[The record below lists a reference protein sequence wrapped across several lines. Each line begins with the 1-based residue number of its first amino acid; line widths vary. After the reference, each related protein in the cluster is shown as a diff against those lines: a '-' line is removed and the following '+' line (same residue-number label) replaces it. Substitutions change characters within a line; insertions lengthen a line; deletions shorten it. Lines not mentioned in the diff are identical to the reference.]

1 MAENFFTSLKSNFQE
16 TDLYKS
22 IYEATAGENT
32 YAYNNK
38 TVPSATLSE
47 ADQDFVSEQ
56 PYEVQIDINRYLDIF
71 RNDPSP
77 VYKLLADIKEKGN
90 SEILENA
97 DFVRENTNDKFDNM
111 RYSDYKTYG
120 KSTFDLAF
128 NRGTEG
134 AKDLREGILGNPV
147 VETITGA
154 GHGLYQA
161 TRGTAE
167 LLAAVSDLHLDTQ
180 YLKVVEEVLP
190 QVDLSELLDNPEP
203 AYAQFVSL
211 MVQYGTPVGIVQ
223 KVAKKIFG
231 KATKTALAKKIA
243 ASAAATSTIGKTATN
258 VAKFGGYWALPVAVT
273 DATVSASGQNTV
285 SEIFGK
291 STEEGGNFI
300 QDWMQK
306 EGLESLEGVDG
317 KERAAIILRN
327 KMKFG
332 KEGAVFMGGLK
343 LIPKLFTGFGKTM
356 VKQADG
362 TMRPEMMVAGLNKGA
377 GIMLEN
383 VVGPTITVASKLLN
397 NKPVMK
403 FMQGSNKFLNKSGI
417 PDFKYWKFS
426 EAKRI
431 SSMDSKGIIQPYGGV
446 MASIRS
452 ALESGLSTIMS
463 GGKFGPQGSTVLKT
477 IEAFNKSAKK
487 NFDIFAKDLDIQM
500 YKLSNA
506 GFNDILMGSET
517 AAGALKHWGDVIR
530 YMRGEIKL
538 TQLPSPLQESSYMI
552 RNLIDDQMVALKP
565 IVKDMDVKEDL
576 IKNMS
581 KYLHQGY
588 EIFKNPKFEAGSE
601 VYDTAIKYFQ
611 KLMSTMPSYKT
622 MSQKELITQARDK
635 VNTLM
640 TIGRSEGSTATER
653 LKAIV
658 NSAEEFVPKG
668 TFKQFYTNNKLLPDE
683 IADLLGRTNDPKKII
698 LDTVVENA
706 HMINTHNAYKEL
718 AATQMNNLF
727 FRNKAEYLEFVT
739 KNNIKNFRD
748 LIPVKIKQG
757 YHIDMQDIFKN
768 KDGTMMLTLP
778 EISKAM
784 SDNTLM
790 MDQLLK
796 FPGMKMLLAL
806 KAGTQMNK
814 TVLSLQT
821 QMRNV
826 TTAAMF
832 AMANGHVGVGASV
845 IDSYR
850 MFMDELLGATKDPK
864 AFARKIK
871 EALDNGALDS
881 STVAQELEQIV
892 PELMGKSTFF
902 GKNLYLGLGK
912 EGGTTDQLMK
922 FMFTN
927 KGIVGKIASKATEAY
942 QMGDNLWKFYGFQY
956 SKSQLLPAFK
966 NMDDVQSYF
975 KLVEGYD
982 FRPFKM
988 DGTKKTLKDAIAE
1001 AAGLDI
1007 KNTYPNYSMI
1017 PTFVQNVRK
1026 MPILGN
1032 FVAFQS
1038 EMFRNSFQILKR
1050 GSRMLRSENPYVRQI
1065 GARKLVGFATTL
1077 GVAGPVA
1084 MDSAK
1089 TLTGITDEMYQA
1101 YKDSFAAPFEKAAD
1115 MMPVTEQQD
1124 DGSWKA
1130 NNLSTLVPYA
1140 AVTEPFKA
1148 ALQTW
1153 REGPDADEGNAK
1165 VMAKAI
1171 GDLFLTATA
1180 PFFEKSISAET
1191 LLEIGSGFEMNNDGE
1206 FTGNF
1211 TTKSGSL
1218 ITNWKN
1224 DKEWVSK
1231 LTYHL
1236 YKKLGPTTLLSAE
1249 KIGMALGGDLT
1260 KSGKQY
1266 DLFELVIQQM
1276 TGVSIQKQDPAK
1288 SMKYKVSGYVGQLSD
1303 AATTWSRSIVNQNI
1317 IQKEIESVDNGE
1329 TPKIISSSFEEL
1341 QSNSYRIMSELYTD
1355 VKNMRK
1361 LKKFTEKDI
1370 KAFIKGKGSFS
1381 KQDVNNL
1388 MLGLYNADEWVNL
1401 FKSKNNA
1408 IKGAIN
1414 SVNKE
1419 KGTFYKVNDVLD
1431 RVALQAIK
1439 SKYDNIPL
1447 GLNEN
1452 DRKQYLQQSSEF
1464 KLDAK
1469 DKIREEMELT
1479 APKAGPFNY
1488 LSTTQEEMND
1498 RRQEALEIKKEEFE
1512 EKQEL
1517 KNRITQSQAPASMTL
1532 PKLDNTMMAS
1542 MTAGSAGDI
1551 DPTTLLTENESRL
1564 LSQDEQAYYINKRK
1578 A

>member
-1 MAENFFTSLKSNFQE
+1 MAENFFTELKDKFQE
-16 TDLYKS
+16 TGLYKS
-22 IYEATAGENT
+22 IYEATAGEDT

-38 TVPSATLSE
+38 TIPSAILSE
-47 ADQDFVSEQ
+47 EDQDFVSEQ
-56 PYEVQIDINRYLDIF
+56 PKEVQIDINRYLDIF

-90 SEILENA
+90 SELLENA
-97 DFVRENTNDKFDNM
+97 DFVRENTKDKFDNM
-111 RYSDYKTYG
+111 RYSDYKTFG

-190 QVDLSELLDNPEP
+190 QVDLSKLLDNPEP
-203 AYAQFVSL
+203 SFAQFVSL
-211 MVQYGTPVGIVQ
+211 MVQYGTPVGIAQ
-223 KVAKKIFG
+223 KVAKKVIG
-231 KATKTALAKKIA
+231 KATKTALAKKVA
-243 ASAAATSTIGKTATN
+243 ASAAATSMVGKTATN

-273 DATVSASGQNTV
+273 DATVSASGQKTV

-300 QDWMQK
+300 QDWMQT
-306 EGLESLEGVDG
+306 EGLESLEGIDG
-317 KERAAIILRN
+317 KERAARILRN

-727 FRNKAEYLEFVT
+727 FRNKEEYLDFVT

-748 LIPVKIKQG
+748 IVPIKVKAG

-768 KDGTMMLTLP
+768 KDGTMMMALP
-778 EISKAM
+778 EISKAI
-784 SDNTLM
+784 SDNTLI
-790 MDQLLK
+790 MDTLLK
-796 FPGMKMLLAL
+796 LPGMKMLLAG
-806 KAGTQMNK
+806 KAITQMNK

-832 AMANGHVGVGASV
+832 ATANGHVGAGASV
-845 IDSYR
+845 MDSYR
-850 MFMDELLGATKDPK
+850 MFMDDLLGATKNPK
-864 AFARKIK
+864 EFARKLK

-892 PELMGKSTFF
+892 PELMGKSSFF
-902 GKNLYLGLGK
+902 GKTVTR
-912 EGGTTDQLMK
+912 GGTTDELMK

-927 KGIVGKIASKATEAY
+927 KGIIGKIGSKATEAY
-942 QMGDNLWKFYGFQY
+942 QMGDNLWKFYGFNY

-966 NMDDVQSYF
+966 NMDDVRSYF
-975 KLVEGYD
+975 KLVEGYE

-1007 KNTYPNYSMI
+1007 RNTYPNYSMI
-1017 PTFVQNVRK
+1017 PTLVQNVR
-1026 MPILGN
+1026 MIPFYGN
-1032 FVAFQS
+1032 FVAFRS
-1038 EMFRNSFQILKR
+1038 EMYRNSFQIMKR
-1050 GSRMLRSENPYVRQI
+1050 GTRMLRSENPYVRQI

-1130 NNLSTLVPYA
+1130 NNLSTMIPYA
-1140 AVTEPFKA
+1140 AVTEPFKEG
-1148 ALQTW
+1148 LQTW
-1153 REGPDADEGNAK
+1153 REGPDADESNAK
-1165 VMAKAI
+1165 VFAMSILNTFKS
-1171 GDLFLTATA
+1171 ATA
-1180 PFFEKSISAET
+1180 PFFEPSIFAET
-1191 LLEIGSGFEMNNDGE
+1191 GGEVASGFEMDNDGE
-1206 FTGNF
+1206 FTGDF
-1211 TTKSGSL
+1211 KTKNGST

-1224 DKEWVSK
+1224 DPDWIQK
-1231 LTYHL
+1231 LTYHM
-1236 YKKLGPTTLLSAE
+1236 YKKLGPTTLLAAE
-1249 KIGMALGGDLT
+1249 KIAMALGGDLT
-1260 KSGKQY
+1260 KSGRQY
-1266 DLFELVIQQM
+1266 DLFETVIQQL
-1276 TGVSIQKQDPAK
+1276 TGVSVSKQDPAK
-1288 SMKYKVSGYVGQLSD
+1288 SMKYKVSGYVGKLAD
-1303 AATTWSRSIVNQNI
+1303 ARRIWSRSIVDQGI
-1317 IQKEIESVDNGE
+1317 ILEEIRSVESGK
-1329 TPKIISSSFEEL
+1329 TPQAISTAFENL
-1341 QSNSYRIMSELYTD
+1341 QSNNYRIMSELYTD

-1370 KAFIKGKGSFS
+1370 RSYIQGKGSFG
-1381 KQDVNNL
+1381 KQDVNLL
-1388 MLGLYNADEWVNL
+1388 MLGLYNADEWINL
-1401 FKSKNNA
+1401 FKTKDNA
-1408 IKGAIN
+1408 IKGVIN

-1419 KGTFYKVNDVLD
+1419 KGTFYTVRDVLD
-1431 RVALQAIK
+1431 KQALQAIK

-1452 DRKQYLQQSSEF
+1452 DRKKYLEQSSDF
-1464 KLDAK
+1464 KLDAT
-1469 DKIREEMELT
+1469 DKLIRERELT
-1479 APKAGPFNY
+1479 APKAGPFEY
-1488 LSTTQEEMND
+1488 LDTTEQETNQ
-1498 RRQEALEIKKEEFE
+1498 RRFDENQKKRKEFLLERQKK
-1512 EKQEL
+1512 
-1517 KNRITQSQAPASMTL
+1517 NITQSQAPASMTL
-1532 PKLDNTMMAS
+1532 PALDNTMMAS

-1551 DPTTLLTENESRL
+1551 DPTTLLTSNETAL
-1564 LSQDEQAYYINKRK
+1564 LSPSEQAYYINKRK